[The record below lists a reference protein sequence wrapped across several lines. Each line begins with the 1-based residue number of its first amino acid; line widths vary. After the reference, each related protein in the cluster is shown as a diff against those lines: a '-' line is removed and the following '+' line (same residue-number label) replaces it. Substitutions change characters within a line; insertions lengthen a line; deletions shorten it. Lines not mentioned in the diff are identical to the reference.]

1 MQFIPRIFEENQIMT
16 VKTAASIIFSLMEQ
30 LLYDIN
36 DAEVA
41 MMEASSKQVDDAL
54 VSTRVF
60 HLIVDHH

>member
-1 MQFIPRIFEENQIMT
+1 MT

-41 MMEASSKQVDDAL
+41 MMEASRKQVDDAL